1 MRNFFLKTKMQ
12 TSERIVLGRGFRDCS
27 FKLRKLRDS
36 INIYPREIM
45 GWWRI
50 MCSREEKIRAN
61 YEKEFWVKKKKKNK
75 EREWFRKNSKCLN

>member
-45 GWWRI
+45 GSWRI
-50 MCSREEKIRAN
+50 MCSREKIRAN
-61 YEKEFWVKKKKKNK
+61 YEKEFWVKKKKNKK

>member
-1 MRNFFLKTKMQ
+1 MQ
-12 TSERIVLGRGFRDCS
+12 TSERICSGEGFRDCS

-45 GWWRI
+45 GSWRI

-61 YEKEFWVKKKKKNK
+61 YEKEFCVKKKKKRRENAL
-75 EREWFRKNSKCLN
+75 ERIRDV

>member
-12 TSERIVLGRGFRDCS
+12 ILERIVLGRGFRDCS

-45 GWWRI
+45 GSWRI
-50 MCSREEKIRAN
+50 MCSREKIRAN
-61 YEKEFWVKKKKKNK
+61 YEKEFWVKKKKIKKRENGL
-75 EREWFRKNSKCLN
+75 ERIRNV